1 MSEPHPASASGA
13 GAAASVETDPERI
26 WLRDVYK
33 PGARQLTV
41 RAVLSGMVIGGVM
54 CLSNLYVVL
63 KTGWSMG
70 VTVTACILAY
80 ATFRLLSALR
90 ISKHHFTMLENNA
103 MGSVASAAGY
113 MTGGGNMAAVP
124 ALFLLT
130 GALPTAPWLIFW
142 FATIAALGVFAAIPI
157 KRQLINIEKLPFPT
171 GVATAETIESLHTAG
186 DSAEKGREGEG
197 GGKAKWLFGAAGVG
211 AVVAILRDAKHALL
225 PFNLP
230 KTIQFPFAWGG
241 QSAKDWSIALDGS
254 LVLVGAGGIIGL
266 RTCGWMLA
274 GALACYGVLAPWLAQ
289 QGVIV
294 PAPGKPVDYKVI
306 VNATLWPAAAL
317 MLAHGLT
324 AFAFQWRSVAKS
336 FEGLTRIF
344 RKKEGA
350 GTDPLEAVEC
360 PAWWFP
366 AGFIVIGP
374 IVVALMSYLFGIPWW
389 AGLIAIPL
397 SVVMGVVASRVT
409 GETDVTPTKALGPAT
424 QLIYGGVLPGHLPAN
439 IMGANVTGGVGLHA
453 ADLLTDLK
461 SGYLLGANPRQQFY
475 AQLFGVV
482 AGAAVVVPAFRLLVP
497 EASIL
502 GGEEFPAPSVKVWAG
517 VSEIL
522 VKGIGTM
529 HPTVRWLTA
538 IGAAVGLCLAL
549 ADRYVPKRWSR
560 YVPSAPGLGIA
571 FVVPGANAMSMFLG
585 AALAEAVR
593 LYDRR
598 LASRSVVSVSSGLIA
613 GESLMGVAV
622 KALIVAGILAK

>member
-1 MSEPHPASASGA
+1 
-13 GAAASVETDPERI
+13 
-26 WLRDVYK
+26 
-33 PGARQLTV
+33 
-41 RAVLSGMVIGGVM
+41 M

-80 ATFRLLSALR
+80 ATFRLLAALR
-90 ISKHHFTMLENNA
+90 ISREHFTMLENNA

-142 FATIAALGVFAAIPI
+142 FSIIAALGVFAAIPI

-171 GVATAETIESLHTAG
+171 GVATAETIQSLHVEQGT
-186 DSAEKGREGEG
+186 SAAADGRS
-197 GGKAKWLFGAAGVG
+197 KARWLFGAAGIGV
-211 AVVAILRDAKHALL
+211 VVALLRDAKHAFI

-230 KTIQFPFAWGG
+230 KAIHFPLSWGG
-241 QSAKDWSIALDGS
+241 QAAKDWSLALDGS
-254 LVLVGAGGIIGL
+254 LVLIGAGGIIGL
-266 RTCGWMLA
+266 RTCGWMLV
-274 GALACYGVLAPWLAQ
+274 GAIGSYAFLAPWLHSS
-289 QGVIV
+289 GVIV
-294 PAPGKPVDYKVI
+294 PAPGKLVDYKLI
-306 VNATLWPAAAL
+306 VTATLWPAAAL

-324 AFAFQWRSVAKS
+324 AFGFQWRSIAKS
-336 FEGLTRIF
+336 FSGLMRLV
-344 RKKEGA
+344 RKKAAIAA
-350 GTDPLEAVEC
+350 GDDPLDAVEC

-366 AGFIVIGP
+366 AGFLALGP
-374 IVVALMSYLFGIPWW
+374 IVVFLMWFLFGIPWW
-389 AGLIAIPL
+389 AGVVALPL

-424 QLIYGGVLPGHLPAN
+424 QLIYGGMLPGHLPAN

-475 AQLFGVV
+475 AQIFGVI
-482 AGAAVVVPAFRLLVP
+482 AGAAVVVPAFRLLIPDV
-497 EASIL
+497 SVL

-517 VSEIL
+517 VSELL
-522 VKGIGTM
+522 VKGLSTM
-529 HPTVRWLTA
+529 HSTVRMMAA
-538 IGAAVGLCLAL
+538 IGAALGVTLAL
-549 ADRYVPKRWSR
+549 AERFVPKRFGR
-560 YVPSAPGLGIA
+560 FIPSAPGLGIA
-571 FVVPGANAMSMFLG
+571 LVVPGANAVSMFLG
-585 AALAEAVR
+585 AALGAIVR
-593 LYDRR
+593 AYDKR
-598 LASRSVVSVSSGLIA
+598 LADRSVVSVSSGFIA

-622 KALIVAGILAK
+622 KALIVAGVFSK